1 MAKEIMAKE
10 AMAKEAAKAK
20 EAMAKE
26 AAKAKE
32 PKPNTI
38 KWSLGKEL
46 ELKMSSGEMWTFFK
60 GDETQ
65 EERKIYRR
73 QSLVNSK
80 GLTIGQVE
88 RTGSVR
94 LTKDSVSGKQ
104 YLMGNLNCA
113 YKLLSRSGGYIV
125 DANEFMEQE
134 VEAILDGQQVRE
146 VEMTTLS
153 PQLVFVGSP
162 RFSFTRIITFTRN
175 GVSLQHQVV
184 KAGGPYKIIFNRNP
198 IWKQLYPKYPNPSW
212 WSREILKKL
221 IYQHS
226 IQ

>member
-1 MAKEIMAKE
+1 MAKEIMAKK

-26 AAKAKE
+26 AEKAKE
-32 PKPNTI
+32 PKPYTI

-46 ELKMSSGEMWTFFK
+46 ELKMSSEGRWTFFK
-60 GDETQ
+60 GEAVQDEW
-65 EERKIYRR
+65 KIYRR
-73 QSLVNSK
+73 QLLVNSK
-80 GLTIGQVE
+80 GLAIGQVE

-94 LTKDSVSGKQ
+94 LIKDSVSGKQ

-113 YKLLSRSGGYIV
+113 YKLLSRDNIYIV

-134 VEAILDGQQVRE
+134 VTFDSQVRE
-146 VEMTTLS
+146 VAMTTLS
-153 PQLVFVGSP
+153 PPQLILVGSP
-162 RFSFTRIITFTRN
+162 CFYFTRIHAFTRN
-175 GVSLQHQVV
+175 GVSLQHQLV
-184 KAGGPYKIIFNRNP
+184 KAGGPYKIIFNKNP
-198 IWKQLYPKYPNPSW
+198 IWKYLYPNPL

-226 IQ
+226 NE